1 MIDNQKNVDVKQ
13 SVKTLI
19 FCAIALLLAMF
30 IPFTYGENT
39 TLSFKVLPVFN
50 EGNLVSVYR
59 SEILC
64 GIISM
69 LSGSGV
75 AAETVDMLSNTAAT
89 LSSIAPYLFFG
100 ILIADVLFS
109 ILIITTH
116 SVTVRI
122 IAKTFSIIFGI
133 IMLAIF
139 ILSLVTLIGIGYC
152 SVVGDYRPT
161 EFCGSL
167 TTAADYFAA
176 CGTIYFAVQALIS
189 FLLIGRQ
196 FKWFSK
202 LY

>member
-13 SVKTLI
+13 SVKSLI
-19 FCAIALLLAMF
+19 FCAIALLLTMF

-39 TLSFKVLPVFN
+39 TLSFKVLPILN
-50 EGNLVSVYR
+50 EGNVVSVYR

-64 GIISM
+64 GIISI
-69 LSGSGV
+69 LAGSGV
-75 AAETVDMLSNTAAT
+75 AAETVVMLNNVAVT
-89 LSSIAPYLFFG
+89 LSAIAPYLFFG

-109 ILIITTH
+109 LLIITTH
-116 SVTVRI
+116 SVTIRI
-122 IAKTFSIIFGI
+122 IAKVFSVIFGV

-139 ILSLVTLIGIGYC
+139 ILSLATLIGIGYC

-167 TTAADYFAA
+167 VNAADYFAA
-176 CGTIYFAVQALIS
+176 CGTIYFAVQTLIA

-196 FKWFSK
+196 FKWFAK